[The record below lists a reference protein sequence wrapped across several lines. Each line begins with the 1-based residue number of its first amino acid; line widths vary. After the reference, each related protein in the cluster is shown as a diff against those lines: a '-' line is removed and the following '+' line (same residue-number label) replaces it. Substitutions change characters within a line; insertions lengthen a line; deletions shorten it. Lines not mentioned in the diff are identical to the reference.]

1 MENLS
6 LLRLSSIVSFQTII
20 KRGFS
25 VLWWENREM
34 SFCQAQKDNSCA
46 ATDLRRS
53 LIKLSAMEASC
64 YWIPELSFYKRTCL
78 RN

>member
-6 LLRLSSIVSFQTII
+6 LFQLSSIVSFDTII
-20 KRGFS
+20 KHWFCVSRC
-25 VLWWENREM
+25 ENREM

-46 ATDLRRS
+46 ATDFWRS
-53 LIKLSAMEASC
+53 LIKLSVMEASC